1 MLFNYISLPVFLVSF
16 AIGLFFVYILG
27 PEIKTIFIYPT
38 PETVGKVL
46 FKDKADNC
54 FYFEETKIECPLD
67 KSKISNIPIQS

>member
-27 PEIKTIFIYPT
+27 PDMKTIYIYPT
-38 PETVGKVL
+38 PENVNKIL

-54 FYFEETKIECPLD
+54 FYFEEEVVKCPSDL
-67 KSKISNIPIQS
+67 SKISTIPIQS